1 MEIYEEIR
9 ADREMGARRLV
20 AEYRPRLE
28 TAARLLCA
36 DPHKAE
42 DLVFRAF
49 ERAIFRIDEFRP
61 TGSFYYWIYT
71 ILLNLHRMDVRKPT
85 ARNEVVVAQEDMPE
99 VEDKSARNPFE
110 AFAFRGSADAVRTAV
125 NKLPESYREV
135 VVLRYFEELT
145 TPEIAK
151 ITGLPEGP
159 PALCERCALC
169 DAPRHRAFA

>member
-99 VEDKSARNPFE
+99 VEDESARNPFE
-110 AFAFRGSADAVRTAV
+110 AFAFRGSAEAVLTFCKKSLLSPLSCQAPSSAHLRQR
-125 NKLPESYREV
+125 LPYHH
-135 VVLRYFEELT
+135 YI
-145 TPEIAK
+145 PYNI
-151 ITGLPEGP
+151 
-159 PALCERCALC
+159 
-169 DAPRHRAFA
+169 PRNIHV